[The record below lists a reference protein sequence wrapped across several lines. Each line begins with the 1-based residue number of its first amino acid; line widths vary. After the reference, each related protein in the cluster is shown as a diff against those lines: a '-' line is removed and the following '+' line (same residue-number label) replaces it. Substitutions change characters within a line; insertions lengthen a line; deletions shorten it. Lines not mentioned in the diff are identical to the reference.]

1 MTILGETT
9 ILVIDTIHLL
19 QMMDTC
25 GTLLSLRIHISA
37 TQSFLK
43 AEIQSFPLSA
53 FMVQNTGSNQEKQI
67 LPQMLPFTK

>member
-1 MTILGETT
+1 MAILGKTT

-43 AEIQSFPLSA
+43 AEIQSFHISTFL
-53 FMVQNTGSNQEKQI
+53 VQNTVYTQTKQI
-67 LPQMLPFTK
+67 LPKMLPFTE